1 MSLGVEEFLESR
13 VEALKTRI
21 VAYEVAAAELAS
33 GAIQSYEL
41 ETGQTRQKVT
51 KTNIDA
57 LERAIA
63 ALYNQLTT
71 LEARLCGTG
80 STHYVPS
87 W

>member
-1 MSLGVEEFLESR
+1 MSIGADDFLSSR
-13 VEALKTRI
+13 VDVLKAKIIAYDEAALGI
-21 VAYEVAAAELAS
+21 AS

-51 KTNIDA
+51 KANIDV
-57 LERAIA
+57 LEKAIA
-63 ALYNQLTT
+63 SLENKLVT

-80 STHYVPS
+80 ATHYVPS